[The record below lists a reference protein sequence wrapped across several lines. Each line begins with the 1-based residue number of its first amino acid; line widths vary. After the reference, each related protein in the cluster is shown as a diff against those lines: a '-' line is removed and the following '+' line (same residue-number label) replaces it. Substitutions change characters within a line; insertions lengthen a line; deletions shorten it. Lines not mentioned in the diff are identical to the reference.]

1 MKIGIN
7 KRPSRI
13 IRGGLLYVDVHKYRR
28 EQVPSLQEFYNRCN
42 IIKHRKHIKKDRY
55 TMYRS
60 FDLPNDYS
68 RPATKSP
75 IWAVVTGRK
84 PSS

>member
-1 MKIGIN
+1 MWTCIN
-7 KRPSRI
+7 T
-13 IRGGLLYVDVHKYRR
+13 GGSKTPPYRNFITDV
-28 EQVPSLQEFYNRCN
+28 
-42 IIKHRKHIKKDRY
+42 IHRKHIKKDRY
-55 TMYRS
+55 TVYRS
-60 FDLPNDYS
+60 FDLPNNYS

>member
-1 MKIGIN
+1 M
-7 KRPSRI
+7 
-13 IRGGLLYVDVHKYRR
+13 YVNVHKNRR
-28 EQVPSLQEFYNRCN
+28 EQVPTLQEFYNRYN
-42 IIKHRKHIKKDRY
+42 IKHRKHIKKDRY

>member
-1 MKIGIN
+1 MPIHLAA
-7 KRPSRI
+7 R
-13 IRGGLLYVDVHKYRR
+13 L
-28 EQVPSLQEFYNRCN
+28 
-42 IIKHRKHIKKDRY
+42 KHRKHIKKDRY